1 VTTSMHVATA
11 IVLAVTASANIG
23 IAVADLTRAR
33 FVLANTAEVQVP
45 ESWLPRLAVLKGAG
59 GLALLLWFAS
69 VPVLPIAAAVGLV
82 CFFISAV
89 TAHIRARV
97 FYNVAFPGAYLALA
111 VASLTLLT
119 YGTHA

>member
-1 VTTSMHVATA
+1 MHVATA